1 MRFLT
6 KTGWVLGILVF
17 VAPLA
22 APKAATEVEPG
33 SIVIVFRD
41 GRQQSFRLADIARI
55 EFSSPAGKASA
66 GQARF
71 LGEWKVGD
79 GAGGKFLI
87 TLKPDGVARKSL
99 GSVGGTWTVVNGE
112 AQIAW
117 DDGWHDVIRKAGSK
131 YEKAA
136 YSPGSSLSGQPDN
149 VAEAVYTEAH

>member
-1 MRFLT
+1 M
-6 KTGWVLGILVF
+6 
-17 VAPLA
+17 
-22 APKAATEVEPG
+22 
-33 SIVIVFRD
+33 
-41 GRQQSFRLADIARI
+41 
-55 EFSSPAGKASA
+55 
-66 GQARF
+66 
-71 LGEWKVGD
+71 GD

-136 YSPGSSLSGQPDN
+136 YSPGSSLSGTSDN
-149 VAEAVYTEAH
+149 VTEAVYPEAH